1 MASAAYSTAVPESVI
16 TVKINYDGC
25 TRRAKMFL
33 RDMVPGQLEQQIRTF
48 LRVPSEEELKI
59 ERYSDSAG
67 SYVVLDATNIAVYKQ
82 LYRAAKAKSKL
93 KLRVT
98 NPNAESK
105 PTPRPVTVE
114 EVPDTSA
121 VTESSH
127 SPHTESSIKAEESA
141 SPQVTTPPTQLPEST
156 PSDTVSNPVEV
167 SLPLRCGRS
176 SKAYDSDHLAKAAK
190 QLAEFE
196 TIRKDL
202 TERLNM
208 IQNKMPEPPQ
218 SVESFSEAAA
228 RRVRLLHSMQKAR
241 LEISNRG
248 AESSNTTS
256 PEFPPMGSSARNTQ
270 GFAVCC
276 NSCDKT
282 MPDVHYHCSTC
293 DDGDFDLCS
302 SCVDLGITCHSPSH
316 WMIKRTTINGQIV
329 NSTTEVIPPKVK
341 KETTSKAEETPK
353 FGLMKPV
360 TYISPALAPDCY
372 DGPSTNQVPAPF
384 NASFSAMRTCN
395 NCIGSFAEKEFLH
408 CNACEDFDLCKAC
421 FAKNQHGHHPMH
433 GFTPAVI
440 GTEMPENIKVKL
452 APGRNQMH
460 HAICDGCDKYI
471 MGVRHKC
478 LDCPDW
484 DYCASCHP
492 NAHFVHP
499 GHRFVPIYTPLMD
512 GVRVLNKS
520 VHQGICCDGPLCA
533 NGKGYPSYIRG
544 IRYKCAV
551 CDDVDFCANCEA
563 NPHLNHNKT
572 HPLIKIR
579 TPVRHI
585 NVTTTGEKGDGSPM
599 RPMGDGASIRRS
611 PAPTQAPAEPA
622 PEKQTFTSEEIE
634 TVKKADTPKSFIPI
648 DRLADRLQALNV
660 LNAHANQPTA
670 VNPAPKEQDL
680 NATFVRDT
688 VVDGTIMPPNHVF
701 EQSWVLRNEGP
712 TAWPAGC
719 SVKYVGGDYM
729 GHVDSNHPAEIAK
742 LVSASES
749 IVCYDSLAPGQE
761 FAFTVLLRTPSRPG
775 KFVSYWRL
783 STPEGLKFG
792 HRLWCDVVVRPVKI
806 EEPEPNTAVE
816 TAAAV
821 TAVAADSVSVSPSVK
836 TDGTMVNSDMIFP
849 KLEKE
854 SPAASMHEHAR
865 APSTVAASTVA
876 DDKVSSTGA
885 PDESAEDED
894 WDVSEDGFLT
904 DEEYDILDASDEEL
918 LEEHAKKL
926 QK

>member
-1 MASAAYSTAVPESVI
+1 MASAAYANAGPESVI

-25 TRRAKMFL
+25 TRRAKMIL
-33 RDMVPGQLEQQIRTF
+33 RDMIPEQLEQQVRTF
-48 LRVPSEEELKI
+48 LRVPAEQELTI

-67 SYVVLDATNIAVYKQ
+67 SYVVLDSTNIAVYKQ

-105 PTPRPVTVE
+105 PAPRPVTVE
-114 EVPDTSA
+114 EVPDASSA
-121 VTESSH
+121 IEGPQIPSIDFIITNEEAPSSQTIP
-127 SPHTESSIKAEESA
+127 S
-141 SPQVTTPPTQLPEST
+141 TTQQPAST
-156 PSDTVSNPVEV
+156 PRNPVEV
-167 SLPLRCGRS
+167 TLPLRSGPI
-176 SKAYDSDHLAKAAK
+176 SKTYDSDTLAKAAQ

-196 TIRKDL
+196 KMRKDL
-202 TERLNM
+202 TQRLNM
-208 IQNKMPEPPQ
+208 ISNEMPRSPLL
-218 SVESFSEAAA
+218 SDDLCSAAA
-228 RRVRLLHSMQKAR
+228 ERRIRLMHNMHKSRVGYTKAADAPVAQFP
-241 LEISNRG
+241 SRG
-248 AESSNTTS
+248 
-256 PEFPPMGSSARNTQ
+256 PCIRNTQ

-329 NSTTEVIPPKVK
+329 NSTTEVIPPKPK
-341 KETTSKAEETPK
+341 KEASPNVEEKPKAVEPT
-353 FGLMKPV
+353 KPA
-360 TYISPALAPDCY
+360 TCYPPPLAPLCY
-372 DGPSTNQVPAPF
+372 DSASSGPMLNVLH
-384 NASFSAMRTCN
+384 ASFSAMRTCN

-408 CNACEDFDLCKAC
+408 CTTCEDFDLCRGC
-421 FAKNQHGHHPMH
+421 FARNQHGHHPMH
-433 GFTPAVI
+433 GFTPAVS
-440 GTEMPENIKVKL
+440 GTDMPENIKVKL

-484 DYCASCHP
+484 DYCADCQP

-499 GHRFVPIYTPLMD
+499 DHRFVPIYTPLMD

-544 IRYKCAV
+544 VRYKCAV

-572 HPLIKIR
+572 HPLIKIK
-579 TPVRHI
+579 TPIRHI
-585 NVTTTGEKGDGSPM
+585 NVTTTGEKSDGSPM
-599 RPMGDGASIRRS
+599 RPMGDGANTRRS
-611 PAPTQAPAEPA
+611 PASASRAVTPKAPEEKIEPVPVEDKKVEAATSVAATEKMTEPLIGLGPKSPDAEPG
-622 PEKQTFTSEEIE
+622 
-634 TVKKADTPKSFIPI
+634 
-648 DRLADRLQALNV
+648 L
-660 LNAHANQPTA
+660 
-670 VNPAPKEQDL
+670 KEQDL

-712 TAWPAGC
+712 AAWPAGC

-729 GHVDSNHPAEIAK
+729 GHVDSNHPAEISK

-749 IVCYDSLAPGQE
+749 IVCYEPLAPGQE
-761 FAFTVLLRTPSRPG
+761 FTFTVLLRAPSRPG

-792 HRLWCDVVVRPVKI
+792 HRLWCDVIVRDIKVKEPNPAI
-806 EEPEPNTAVE
+806 RDAEEPAQIAQPIIADTPVVE
-816 TAAAV
+816 EVDESSMA
-821 TAVAADSVSVSPSVK
+821 SSR
-836 TDGTMVNSDMIFP
+836 MIFP

-854 SPAASMHEHAR
+854 SPAASMHDHTR
-865 APSTVAASTVA
+865 ASSTVAASTVA
-876 DDKVSSTGA
+876 DDKISSTGV
-885 PDESAEDED
+885 PDESAEDEN

-904 DEEYDILDASDEEL
+904 DEEYDILDASDEEF
-918 LEEHAKKL
+918 LEEQAKKM